1 MRKTR
6 KKKWIEGERERE
18 RERERETAI
27 KAESEVVNA
36 HEALNT

>member
-6 KKKWIEGERERE
+6 SGSKKRERE
-18 RERERETAI
+18 REPAI
-27 KAESEVVNA
+27 EAESEVVNA